1 MIRSRFAFVLG
12 GVLIVGLMASGRLA
26 SRAADPEPAA
36 KTSPEEMKP
45 AEGAKSNVAAKLAL
59 PTSPLN
65 WPPGRTI
72 FEESAAEQKIRE
84 ALQQTTEIAFNDTQ
98 LGDVVEFLEKRHEIN
113 IELDTEAL
121 AADGKG
127 SETPITKSLRD
138 VTLGKALRLILDGQ
152 GLTYLIKN
160 DVLLITTKA
169 AASQPENLMTRLYQ
183 VHDLVVAPNDPT
195 ASQPDFDSLIELLTT
210 CVQTHDWADNGGT
223 IGIIK
228 PFHGPGVLAIII
240 RHDDRGHEEIEQL
253 LKSLRAAKIQAIY
266 DAQAMQPLKPR
277 PQYGYGGM
285 GTAGFDV
292 AALLQHLQTL
302 TTSTAPPTA
311 QPAGTVTEQKKAVT
325 PAQSGGGGFF

>member
-26 SRAADPEPAA
+26 SRAADPEPAT

-45 AEGAKSNVAAKLAL
+45 GDGAKLGL

-127 SETPITKSLRD
+127 SETPITKSLRE
-138 VTLGKALRLILDGQ
+138 VTLHKALRLILDGQ
-152 GLTYLIKN
+152 GLTYLVKN
-160 DVLLITTKA
+160 DVMLITTKA
-169 AASQPENLMTRLYQ
+169 AASQPENQMVRLYQ

-195 ASQPDFDSLIELLTT
+195 ASQPDFDSLIELLTS
-210 CVQTHDWADNGGT
+210 CIRQNDWADNGGT
-223 IGIIK
+223 IGMVK
-228 PFHGPGVLAIII
+228 QFQGPGVIAIFVT
-240 RHDDRGHEEIEQL
+240 HDDRGHEEVEQM
-253 LKSLRAAKIQAIY
+253 LKSLRAAKVQAIY

-277 PQYGYGGM
+277 PQYGYGVM